1 MNIRKRDKMMWVL
14 VIVVISAVLFLAGKW
29 TRDGEIRILKSVQ
42 SEEVRLDCDFFVG
55 GYRTVPAKVVVDFV
69 DGRFYF
75 DNEGRKGSAETCDLT
90 PRAEENSSNHSNSK
104 AIKGVLVS
112 PYGNNVGL
120 FKQ

>member
-1 MNIRKRDKMMWVL
+1 MRIRRRDKMLWVL
-14 VIVVISAVLFLAGKW
+14 VVIVVSAVLFLAGKW

-42 SEEVRLDCDFFVG
+42 SKEVRLDCDFYVG
-55 GYRTVPAKVVVDFV
+55 GIRTVPAEVVVDFV

-75 DNEGRKGSAETCDLT
+75 DNEGRKGSAETCELT
-90 PRAEENSSNHSNSK
+90 PRVEENFSNPSNSK

>member
-1 MNIRKRDKMMWVL
+1 MRKRDKMLWVL
-14 VIVVISAVLFLAGKW
+14 VVVVISAVLFLAGKW

-42 SEEVRLDCDFFVG
+42 SEEVRLVCDFYVG
-55 GYRTVPAKVVVDFV
+55 GIRTVPASVVVDFV

-75 DNEGRKGSAETCDLT
+75 DNDGRKGSAETCELT
-90 PRAEENSSNHSNSK
+90 PMVNENSSNPSNSK

>member
-1 MNIRKRDKMMWVL
+1 MRMRKRDKMLWVL
-14 VIVVISAVLFLAGKW
+14 VVVVISAVLFLAGKW

-42 SEEVRLDCDFFVG
+42 DKEMVLGCDFYD

-75 DNEGRKGSAETCDLT
+75 DNEGRKGSAETCELT
-90 PRAEENSSNHSNSK
+90 PMVEENSSNSSNSK

>member
-1 MNIRKRDKMMWVL
+1 MRMRKRDKMLWVL
-14 VIVVISAVLFLAGKW
+14 VVVVISAVLFLAGKW

-42 SEEVRLDCDFFVG
+42 DKEMVLGCDFYD
-55 GYRTVPAKVVVDFV
+55 GYRTVPASVVVDFA

-75 DNEGRKGSAETCDLT
+75 DNDGRKGSAETCELT
-90 PRAEENSSNHSNSK
+90 PMVNENSSNPSNSK
-104 AIKGVLVS
+104 AINGVLVS